1 MRAPEFP
8 TNLVSRGDFGYSAGA
23 CGTDNII
30 RMEQAVPRARLYWI
44 AGAYAATLAVSAAL
58 IFARYI
64 AYVTH
69 PADVAAYGG
78 MWAGGDLALE
88 VIIIGMLLVVTFFVA
103 LAIFKYEAAY
113 TTYSKVMVALSLTLP
128 ASVGFIAIPAVSQSN
143 SLLGWAA
150 LYRVFAA
157 PMMLMGFGMS
167 RMLARFP
174 KAKSLT
180 NYALLIEGL
189 TLVFMVVMLFGGTH
203 LHLE

>member
-1 MRAPEFP
+1 M
-8 TNLVSRGDFGYSAGA
+8 D
-23 CGTDNII
+23 
-30 RMEQAVPRARLYWI
+30 QAVPRARLFWI
-44 AGAYAATLAVSAAL
+44 AGAYAVVLAISAAL

-128 ASVGFIAIPAVSQSN
+128 ASVGFIAITAVSQSN